1 MSYWS
6 VGDKMDIA
14 QRDIQIFAEGN
25 NEFTEGQVV
34 GIYIPPNIKFINGKD
49 CRVCFDIKIT
59 NDTTGTNAPTKL
71 CLDGLIG
78 ANSLFSQVRTYAG
91 NRAKLLEETRDYS
104 SLVSLMYSY
113 DNTDS
118 LQKKRALV
126 EGCGYHS
133 QVNRGTLGTAK
144 SIQNNTVNSAY
155 NKCGNIDEDSGN
167 DIDTLL
173 PYTTASVELQLHMGC
188 FANSVKAFPSMLTQ
202 GLYVELTLSQNKDVF
217 RQLDGA
223 TKHRKLAL
231 NPVFHSLTG
240 TGVGAGADWGQAD
253 SDEFYV
259 SPLNSQ
265 NKVAHFPF
273 QVGEHIGFADKTS
286 ATGSIDFSGN
296 CIISK
301 IEEGSATAP
310 IKITL
315 ATARQPS
322 TATMTARENKIAVYS
337 KSTTTDGAVPKYTLT
352 NVRMKVRE
360 VVMADS
366 YINGMVSKMKNNGTI
381 MIDLPSYSTQ
391 NYSSLKEDT
400 QPTIPIYNNHRKSK
414 SILVLPTDSKNY
426 GFHENCDSTS
436 TYLITDDEPCLAGV
450 NAVHKKQYS
459 DRSGISG
466 IGDYLSS
473 YFFVIDNK
481 QVPNREVETD
491 LSAGRGTGLNATHLL
506 ELEKSLKAG
515 SIPPRSFKNFRENFA
530 IGRALSLDDRF
541 VYDGV
546 GKEIRL
552 NLKYEGLAP
561 QKNKLYKIF
570 IHHIKTLMIKG
581 VEMDIVN

>member
-25 NEFTEGQVV
+25 NEFTEGQVI

-118 LQKKRALV
+118 QQKKRALV

-144 SIQNNTVNSAY
+144 SIQNNIVNSAY
-155 NKCGNIDEDSGN
+155 NECGNIGENEGN

-173 PYTTASVELQLHMGC
+173 PFTTACVELQLHMGV
-188 FANSVKAFPSMLTQ
+188 FANSVRAFPSMLTQ
-202 GLYVELTLSQNKDVF
+202 GLYVELTLAQNKDVF

-231 NPVFHSLTG
+231 NPVFHSLNGNNTNWDDM
-240 TGVGAGADWGQAD
+240 TA
-253 SDEFYV
+253 SNEFYV
-259 SPLNSQ
+259 SPLNAQ

-273 QVGEHIGFADKTS
+273 QVGEHLGFADKTS
-286 ATGSIDFSGN
+286 ATGSFTLDGN
-296 CIISK
+296 VVITK
-301 IEEGSATAP
+301 IEEGTAKAP
-310 IKITL
+310 IKITI
-315 ATARQPS
+315 ANARTPTAL
-322 TATMTARENKIAVYS
+322 MTAEENKIAIYS
-337 KSTTTDGAVPKYTLT
+337 KSTTTDGATPKYTLT

-360 VVMADS
+360 VIMADS
-366 YINGMVSKMKNNGTI
+366 YVNGMVSKMKSNGTI

-426 GFHENCDSTS
+426 AFHENCDSTS

-466 IGDYLSS
+466 IGDYLTS
-473 YFFVIDNK
+473 YYFVIDNK

-515 SIPPRSFKNFRENFA
+515 AIPPRSFKNFRENFA

-581 VEMDIVN
+581 VEIDIVN